1 MSVSALEQALAREVE
16 PVYVVVGDALPLVER
31 AVAAI
36 QAAVLPRVG
45 LPAFNHARF
54 RASEP
59 GAVGAFSAARTLPMM
74 ADRRL
79 VELRELQEAGNDLF
93 GALVDYL
100 GSPSPGTVLLVVGTG
115 FPKVEKGG
123 SNWGARVKNALKG
136 HGRLVQLSS
145 EDASPVRFAIEAA
158 AARGK
163 TLGLRE
169 AELLVEV
176 VGADL
181 GRLQQEVEKL
191 ALFVGDAP
199 GIDAGAIQAAGSV
212 LAEAVIWDLTT
223 GLAARDPALALGS
236 LHRLQAGGDDARKL
250 LGMIAWQVRELL
262 RAKELLE
269 AGASDRDVT
278 AKVRLRWELF
288 QRIRPVL
295 VDGFPDAADLLRR
308 LATANRQMNSHRAG
322 ADRILEGLVLEMLDG
337 RLRRPP
343 PVPR

>member
-1 MSVSALEQALAREVE
+1 MSLTALEQALSRGLD
-16 PVYVVVGDALPLVER
+16 PVYVVLGDALPLVER
-31 AVAAI
+31 ATHAI

-45 LPAFNHARF
+45 LPAFNHSRY

-59 GAVGAFSAARTLPMM
+59 NAVTAFSAARTLPMM
-74 ADRRL
+74 ADLRL
-79 VELRELQEAGNDLF
+79 VELRDLQEASNDLF

-100 GSPSPGTVLLVVGTG
+100 AAPSSGSVLLVVGTG

-136 HGRLVQLSS
+136 HGRLIQISS
-145 EDASPVRFAIEAA
+145 EDASPVRFVVETA

-163 TLGLRE
+163 QLGLRE

-191 ALFVGDAP
+191 ALFVGEADR
-199 GIDAGAIQAAGSV
+199 IDADAIQAAGSL

-223 GLAARDPALALGS
+223 GLAARDPELALGS
-236 LHRLQAGGDDARKL
+236 LHRLQAAGDDARKL

-262 RAKELLE
+262 RAKELIE
-269 AGASDRDVT
+269 GGASDRDVT
-278 AKVRLRWELF
+278 SKVRLRWELYK
-288 QRIRPVL
+288 RVRPVL
-295 VDGFPDAADLLRR
+295 ADGFPDAADLLRR

-322 ADRILEGLVLEMLDG
+322 ADRILEGLVLEMLEG